1 MSLESKNSL
10 GIAFIMI
17 GREATIDPLFNYL
30 KEVKIPYNF
39 TVLNL
44 NIVQSFDSK
53 FKSLFDNKVIEYDL
67 ESKYNINL
75 IDGVDK
81 VNNEFEWKEWEE
93 KVRFSNPYAKHY
105 STAINLTKAIDSS
118 LNNDYVHVLDDD
130 TIPPINALE
139 DLYSKLES
147 NDNIGMTSGFYFC
160 KNWHTNS
167 AIKGVHE
174 SKRKITAS
182 IQKRKWISCTIDDFV
197 MHNTT
202 EVGFVGNGCIL
213 SYSNLLKNTLPLN
226 DESITP
232 KYGPDLLLSQRI
244 RRQGKKIFMVPSIIC
259 KHLNEEGEEVGLTSE
274 IINQIKT
281 NTETPPSIHMSM
293 YDSFINYVELSKRY
307 DEVHIIHR
315 KFPNIFVDLKE
326 IMYITT
332 LSKIPN
338 IKFIEKDFKKWINS
352 YKLFN
357 LRIFY
362 PHVLTEYSCEYQN
375 LNPLYNLHIQTSKN
389 NVVTDKTNKCFNSI
403 HFQNYLNS

>member
-1 MSLESKNSL
+1 MSLDNKNSL

-30 KEVKIPYNF
+30 KEVKIPSNF

-44 NIVQSFDSK
+44 NIVQSFDSE

-67 ESKYNINL
+67 GSKYNINL

-81 VNNEFEWKEWEE
+81 VDNELEWKEWEE
-93 KVRFSNPYAKHY
+93 KVRFNDPYAKHY
-105 STAINLTKAIDSS
+105 STAVNLTKAIDSS
-118 LNNDYVHVLDDD
+118 LNNGYVHVLDDD

-147 NDNIGMTSGFYFC
+147 DDGIGMTSGFYFC

-167 AIKGVHE
+167 AIKGAHE

-182 IQKRKWISCTIDDFV
+182 IQKRKWISCTIDDFIF
-197 MHNTT
+197 HNTT

-274 IINQIKT
+274 IINQTKKSTKKPKT
-281 NTETPPSIHMSM
+281 VYISM
-293 YDSFINYVELSKRY
+293 YDSFLNYVKLSKYY
-307 DEVHIIHR
+307 DEIHILHR
-315 KFPNIFVDLKE
+315 KFPSIFVDLKE

-332 LSKIPN
+332 LNKIPN
-338 IKFIEKDFKKWINS
+338 IKFIERDFKKYIDDYNV
-352 YKLFN
+352 FN
-357 LRIFY
+357 LKKFQS
-362 PHVLTEYSCEYQN
+362 HVLTEYCSEYTN
-375 LNPLYNLHIQTSKN
+375 KNFLYNIHIQTSRN
-389 NVVTDKTNKCFNSI
+389 NIITDEMNKSLNSI
-403 HFQNYLNS
+403 NFQNYLNN